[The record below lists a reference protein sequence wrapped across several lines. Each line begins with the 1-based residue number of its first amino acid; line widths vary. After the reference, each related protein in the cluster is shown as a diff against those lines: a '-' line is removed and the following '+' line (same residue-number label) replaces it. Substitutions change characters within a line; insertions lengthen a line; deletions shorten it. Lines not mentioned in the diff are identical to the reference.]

1 MNRKGK
7 APYPEGASSHP
18 SEADRLHM
26 EQIKLLYTQAPA
38 GLLATLVNSVVLTLV
53 LWKVI
58 ASWKLILWLGSVL
71 LAVWLRHRLVKSYRK
86 SSLEDTHADRW
97 TVYFMLGLLAS
108 GVLMG
113 SAGIFLFPYE
123 SLAHEVFLAFLL
135 GGMVAGATGTYSVML
150 RGFLLYT
157 LPIIAPITV
166 QLLRQGT
173 EIEVAIGG
181 LLVIFYAIMVNTAYY
196 VHKTTIQSLRLR
208 FENSELVADLMVSK
222 SKSEQAIETLQ
233 HEVSE
238 RKNAE
243 KALRESEQL
252 FRMLVETMNEALGL
266 QDDQGIITYVNGRFC
281 QMLGYSRAELLRL
294 RMLDL
299 FDAANRAKYEEQ
311 IAERRLGTQ
320 TSYEI
325 EMLKKN
331 GESIPIIISASPV
344 FDEHGEFAGTIA
356 AITDISVLKRAGRE
370 LLESEEKY
378 RMIFENSPLGIVHFD
393 PDGTITAYNENLARM
408 SDTSREEF
416 IGLNPLTYLQ
426 DEEMK
431 SAIAVCLS
439 GKQAHYD
446 GYYLSRRTGKVTP
459 IKADFSPIVA
469 EDGTVLGGTGIIQDI
484 SEEKRAQKKLG
495 DQLHFL
501 QTLIDTIPNPIF
513 YKDTNGLYVGCN
525 KAFEVRLG
533 LNREQIVGKSVYDV
547 LPRDLAEEYS
557 QMDSELFRNPGE
569 QVYETSLVYSDG
581 KRREIIL
588 NKATYSNVEGALAG
602 LVGVSVDITGRKRAE
617 EALRRA
623 HDELEMR
630 VRERTSALAAA
641 VEDLQNEISERKK
654 AEEALLNSS
663 EKLKLFAY
671 SVIHDLK
678 SPAIGI
684 YGVAKLLHKHYENAL
699 DEKGRMYCE
708 QILKASEHVALLV
721 EQINMY
727 VAAKEAPVI
736 IERLNV
742 NEILRMVHD
751 EFSTQLSLRQVDWV
765 GLDVRVEIDGDR
777 LSIHRVFRNLV
788 DNALKYGGERLSEIR
803 VGYQEDDD
811 FFIFSVADDGVGVS
825 TEDSERIFGLFKRD
839 KTSRGI
845 SGTGLGLAIVKE
857 ISERHGGE
865 VWVVPGPQRGT
876 TFFISIAKR
885 LDI

>member
-1 MNRKGK
+1 MGIETDREFIIRKRRPP
-7 APYPEGASSHP
+7 APDGASSDL
-18 SEADRLHM
+18 SEAERLYV
-26 EQIKLLYTQAPA
+26 EQIKLLYAQAPA
-38 GLLATLVNSVVLTLV
+38 GLLSTLVNSVVLVLV
-53 LWKVI
+53 LWKVD
-58 ASWKLILWLGSVL
+58 SNWKLIVWLGLMVL
-71 LAVWLRHRLVKSYRK
+71 TVWVRHRLIRAYRK
-86 SSLEDTHADRW
+86 SSTEDSRADRW
-97 TVYFMLGLLAS
+97 SVFFMLGLLAS
-108 GVLMG
+108 GSLMG

-135 GGMVAGATGTYSVML
+135 GGTVAGATGTYSVKM
-150 RGFLLYT
+150 RGFLVYT
-157 LPIIAPITV
+157 LPIITPITF

-181 LLVIFYAIMVNTAYY
+181 LLVIFYAIMMNTAYY
-196 VHKTTIQSLRLR
+196 IHRTTLQSLRLR
-208 FENSELVADLMVSK
+208 FENSELVADLMVSN
-222 SKSEQAIETLQ
+222 SKSEQAIKTLQ

-243 KALRESEQL
+243 KALR
-252 FRMLVETMNEALGL
+252 
-266 QDDQGIITYVNGRFC
+266 
-281 QMLGYSRAELLRL
+281 
-294 RMLDL
+294 
-299 FDAANRAKYEEQ
+299 
-311 IAERRLGTQ
+311 
-320 TSYEI
+320 
-325 EMLKKN
+325 
-331 GESIPIIISASPV
+331 
-344 FDEHGEFAGTIA
+344 
-356 AITDISVLKRAGRE
+356 
-370 LLESEEKY
+370 ESEEKY

-393 PDGTITAYNENLARM
+393 GKGTVTAYNENLARM

-416 IGLNPLTYLQ
+416 IGLNPLSYLQ

-431 SAIAVCLS
+431 SAIALCLS
-439 GKQAHYD
+439 GGQAHYD
-446 GYYLSRRTGKVTP
+446 GYYRSRRTGKVTP

-469 EDGTVLGGTGIIQDI
+469 EDGIIVGGIGIIQDI
-484 SEEKRAQKKLG
+484 SEEKRAQKELG

-513 YKDTNGLYVGCN
+513 YKNTKGLYVGCN
-525 KAFEVRLG
+525 KAFEDRLG
-533 LNREQIVGKSVYDV
+533 LDRNQIVGKSVYDV
-547 LPRDLAEEYS
+547 LPDDLAVEYS
-557 QMDSELFRNPGE
+557 RMDSELFRSPGE
-569 QVYETSLVYSDG
+569 QVYETSLVYADG
-581 KRREIIL
+581 KRRDIIL

-617 EALRRA
+617 EALQRA

-654 AEEALLNSS
+654 AEDALRNSS

-684 YGVAKLLHKHYENAL
+684 YGVANLLRKNYENVL

-727 VAAKEAPVI
+727 VAAKEAPVV
-736 IERLNV
+736 IELLNI

-751 EFSTQLSLRQVDWV
+751 EFSAQLSLRQVEWV
-765 GLDVRVEIDGDR
+765 GPDVQVEINADR

-803 VGYQEDDD
+803 VGFQEDKD

-825 TEDSERIFGLFKRD
+825 VEDSERIFGIFIREKSA
-839 KTSRGI
+839 KGI

-865 VWVVPGPQRGT
+865 VWVDSSPERGT
-876 TFFISIAKR
+876 TFYISIAKH